1 MMIEDSINCFRGVPK
16 LYGCKFMG
24 GVLRIK
30 TNLVH
35 LGSLMLGVR
44 FSLPDILFIFY
55 NKVTLHKTLIGAQS
69 ILI

>member
-1 MMIEDSINCFRGVPK
+1 MMIEDSTNCFRGVPK

-44 FSLPDILFIFY
+44 FSLPDILFIFTT
-55 NKVTLHKTLIGAQS
+55 KLRCTKH
-69 ILI
+69 